1 MVGCQPVREE
11 QCHPERSRY
20 TTINIRWGLWV
31 IPLGTMVAI
40 VIREL
45 ARRRDVHMD
54 RKGIILLLGVASR
67 NRSTSTLRLNNSRI
81 RSHSS
86 SSSLGH
92 SGILWIVIR

>member
-11 QCHPERSRY
+11 QCHPDRSKY

-31 IPLGTMVAI
+31 IPLGTMVAM

-45 ARRRDVHMD
+45 GRRRDVLMD
-54 RKGIILLLGVASR
+54 RKGIILRLGVASR
-67 NRSTSTLRLNNSRI
+67 NRSTSTLRLNNSHI

-86 SSSLGH
+86 SLGL
-92 SGILWIVIR
+92 SGILWIAIR